1 MKMKN
6 FGLSTVS
13 EFLADHIVYRNLEP
27 ADGSLPGLSQ
37 IGPKIGLSQSG
48 APRKT
53 QPAYAQVVA
62 FLLQEAQRQ
71 RGVKDNLRN
80 LVLIGDTR
88 MLDGTA
94 FINLCQAGGWRGV
107 AFIGS
112 ENKQPASVQV
122 EELPG
127 GEKIYQANRWA
138 ALADFVPFCLEQ
150 GISID
155 ESTALVLDLDKTI
168 LGARG
173 RNAHTIDQARV
184 NAVQHTVAD
193 LLGKSF
199 DLQLFRSA
207 YDLFNQVE
215 FHPFT
220 ADNQDYLA
228 YICLIIGSGLEDA
241 ERLARQVRE
250 KKLHSFD
257 DFIVQVDK
265 SKNSLPE
272 NLAAIHSEIY
282 RFVCSGDP
290 TPFKAF
296 RRNEYL
302 LTIACMGFMPNSTPI
317 DVLLDQEI
325 LITQE
330 VRQIAISWKERGALL
345 FGLSDKPDEATF
357 PTAEQSARGYVPLH
371 RTQTHVV
378 GAE

>member
-1 MKMKN
+1 MKN
-6 FGLSTVS
+6 YGLSTVS
-13 EFLADHIVYRNLEP
+13 EFLEDQIVYRNLQP
-27 ADGSLPGLSQ
+27 ADASLPGLAA
-37 IGPKIGLSQSG
+37 IAPKIGLSQGG

-62 FLLQEAQRQ
+62 YLLQEVQHR
-71 RGVKDNLRN
+71 RGVNGNIRN

-94 FINLCQAGGWRGV
+94 FTNLCQAGGWRGA

-112 ENKQPASVQV
+112 ENNQPASFQV

-127 GEKIYQANRWA
+127 GDLIYLANRWS
-138 ALADFVPFCLEQ
+138 ALTDFDRFCQDQ
-150 GISID
+150 GIPGD
-155 ESTALVLDLDKTI
+155 ESTALVIDLDKTT

-199 DLQLFRSA
+199 DLQLFKTA
-207 YDLFNQVE
+207 YELFNQVE

-228 YICLIIGSGLEDA
+228 YICLVIGSGLEDA
-241 ERLARQVRE
+241 DGLARQVRE
-250 KKLHSFD
+250 KRLNSFD
-257 DFIVQVDK
+257 DFIAQTN
-265 SKNSLPE
+265 KNKAGLPE

-282 RFVCSGDP
+282 HYVRLGDP

-302 LTIACMGFMPNSTPI
+302 LTVARMGHLAGTTP
-317 DVLLDQEI
+317 VETLLDQEI
-325 LITQE
+325 VITQE
-330 VRQIAISWKERGALL
+330 VRQAALSWKERGALL

-357 PTAEQSARGYVPLH
+357 PTPEQVERGYAPLH
-371 RTQTHVV
+371 RTLTHIV
-378 GAE
+378 GSE